1 VGLPLLSDIRVL
13 ELASMVSGPF
23 CGRMLAF
30 SGAEVIKIESPF
42 CGDPSRRSEPFA
54 KDIPGPDRSLLF
66 QYLNA
71 NKTGITLDIAT
82 ATGHDLF
89 KKLVSESDVLIED
102 LGPGEPEDL
111 GLGYDELA
119 KLNSQLVMASI
130 TPFGQDGRHS
140 RWKAYNLNTTHAG
153 GSGWI
158 TPTGLSRR
166 MHPDRPPL
174 KIGGHVGDYYCG
186 ITAATAVMFAIL
198 ARNTS
203 GRGQHIDMSKQEA
216 HLTLERN
223 MVGMYANYGFLETAD
238 TQDFPYG
245 GCFPCKD
252 GYIEILAHEDVHWN
266 SLVRMM
272 GSPAWAMK
280 EEYRLRATRRLHGEE
295 INPGIESWTSRYTR
309 AHVYRLGRRHG
320 VPVGMFSTPTD
331 VVQSRH
337 ERERG
342 FFTKI
347 SGSNAAGITRIP
359 SLPYKFSSLSGVPDR
374 RAPSLGEHN
383 VEIYCDRMGLE
394 RRELVRLAQAEIV

>member
-1 VGLPLLSDIRVL
+1 MGLPLLSDIRVL

-30 SGAEVIKIESPF
+30 SGAEVIKIEPPF
-42 CGDPSRRSEPFA
+42 RGDPSRHSEPFA
-54 KDIPGPDRSLLF
+54 EDIPGPDRSLLF

-71 NKTGITLDIAT
+71 NKASITLDINAP
-82 ATGHDLF
+82 TGRDLL
-89 KKLVSESDVLIED
+89 KALVSESDVLIED
-102 LGPGEPEDL
+102 MQPGVLEGLGV
-111 GLGYDELA
+111 GYDELA
-119 KLNSQLVMASI
+119 SLNSRLVMASI

-140 RWKAYNLNTTHAG
+140 RWKAHNLNTTHIS

-166 MHPDRPPL
+166 MYPDRPPL

-186 ITAATAVMFAIL
+186 VTAATAVMFAVL
-198 ARNTS
+198 ARSMT
-203 GRGQHIDMSKQEA
+203 GQGQHVDVSKQEA

-252 GYIEILAHEDVHWN
+252 GYVEILAHEDVHWN

-280 EEYRLRATRRLHGEE
+280 EEYRLRATRRLHGVE
-295 INPGIESWTSRYTR
+295 INPGIESWTTKYAR
-309 AHVYRLGRRHG
+309 AHIYRLGRRYG

-331 VVQSRH
+331 VVRSRH

-342 FFTKI
+342 FFTKVR
-347 SGSNAAGITRIP
+347 GSNAAGITRIP
-359 SLPYKFSSLSGVPDR
+359 SLPYKFSALSGVPEQ
-374 RAPSLGEHN
+374 RAPTLGEHN
-383 VEIYCDRMGLE
+383 LKIYCDRMGLE
-394 RRELVRLAQAEIV
+394 RRELARLAQAEIV